1 VRPPKLALRTA
12 AGGLVVAATL
22 ALGVAGAA
30 AAPDPGFGSHGTG
43 IDLYNGSSYVTSVS
57 NPNPITTH
65 LPFAATEDGSQTANV
80 PTLAWVGE
88 DVRLVACDDSILAN
102 PLRDGSIP
110 FQEAHFN
117 VNEWTGD
124 QSVSGTP
131 TFDGNAATDIYV
143 TNTGS
148 ASFFFPNDNLSADH
162 KGCVSADVSSLHAGL
177 TEVTLNVYQ
186 QSSIG
191 DGTANTNQ
199 GGYNVDPKP
208 VYSEQFWVAFMTAN
222 QPTIT
227 EATPSS
233 IEFPGNGSQ
242 DQLTTAGK
250 TALAGFL
257 GDATTAGTFPSLDT
271 TTPDS
276 WNANNTPATNN
287 GLVDV
292 RVTGTFPIEDTYG
305 DNTNANEFG
314 SAAYV
319 MPRDWVKLAGILA
332 YSSTTNTP
340 PGSNPSL
347 WDIHGGPNN
356 APGHAG
362 PSTGICQNDTGPFS
376 QLTDTV
382 DDCVSNGAGA
392 GNAWAFSNVFG
403 DVTSGNGGAGVG
415 PYDAEAYNETLI
427 SDGNL
432 NADDAPMPALPVTLS
447 IAPNSGAS
455 ADISG
460 IGGLYGVSKYQVYS
474 HDFNGSLSGPV
485 ALESNGKTANLYN
498 PYYQEYIP
506 STQRPINEASGVTGV
521 FDGGGSAT
529 SGDDFPG
536 FDNKNTTPYTFWY
549 ALDAANTENTKALNL
564 CAQSFGKDGQ
574 GIPEGSGIAT
584 DYATPDQPT
593 SVVVYTDERGEAY
606 VDYNPG
612 TGWYENGY
620 VSVDRDSAC
629 DLQGLLGKPIGTS
642 AISAQAEY
650 PYEAVPYP
658 AIPVSNTLTK
668 TAISQWSKTLTAY
681 PKENTA
687 TTNDVSILVASA
699 TDVNGLPI
707 TGEEVC
713 FVSTPAQ
720 GMMLDQENF
729 TLPTGTVYL
738 AGSQSD
744 KTPKSLSSNY
754 LCGDT
759 NSHGNVGIDVSGSL
773 NPSVDVQAVFVP
785 EHIYRDVTVTL
796 GQSTTVVS
804 SAPPTVIPVGQFPSA
819 PAVGSAGGSGSGSS
833 SNTGSGTTTGTPAAP
848 STPLAQA
855 KVANVCKVQSVHLRS
870 KNGKYSVSFKL
881 SCTSAKSMSITIRA
895 FKANGK
901 LLRSFKETVATNKSV
916 SVSLGSKKIK
926 RVTIVA

>member
-1 VRPPKLALRTA
+1 MRPPKLALRTA

-30 AAPDPGFGSHGTG
+30 AAPDPGFGSQGHAGIALYGPTG
-43 IDLYNGSSYVTSVS
+43 YSGTSVTD
-57 NPNPITTH
+57 PNPTNN
-65 LPFAATEDGSQTANV
+65 LPYAATEDGSQTANV

-88 DVRLVACDDSILAN
+88 DVRLVACDDSIVAN
-102 PLRDGSIP
+102 PLRAGSIP

-186 QSSIG
+186 QSSYV
-191 DGTANTNQ
+191 DGSANTNE

-257 GDATTAGTFPSLDT
+257 GDATTMGTFPSLDT
-271 TTPDS
+271 TTPDPS
-276 WNANNTPATNN
+276 NANNTPLTNN

-292 RVTGTFPIEDTYG
+292 RVTGSFPIEDTYG
-305 DNTNANEFG
+305 DSTNLNEFG
-314 SAAYV
+314 AGPYV

-332 YSSTTNTP
+332 YSSTSGNTP

-362 PSTGICQNDTGPFS
+362 PGSPSGICQYDTGPFN
-376 QLTDTV
+376 QATDTV

-403 DVTSGNGGAGVG
+403 DVTSGNGGAGIG

-536 FDNKNTTPYTFWY
+536 FDNNRLNPYTFWY
-549 ALDAANTENTKALNL
+549 ALDAANTENPKALNL
-564 CAQSFGKDGQ
+564 CAQKFDNWGNQ
-574 GIPEGSGIAT
+574 T
-584 DYATPDQPT
+584 NYATPNQPT

-612 TGWYENGY
+612 TGWYDNGY
-620 VSVDRDSAC
+620 LTVDRNNAC

-681 PKENTA
+681 PKQNVSGV
-687 TTNDVSILVASA
+687 DISILVASA
-699 TDVNGLPI
+699 TDVNGTALA
-707 TGEEVC
+707 GEEVC
-713 FVSTPAQ
+713 FTTSPAQ
-720 GMMLDQENF
+720 AMNLDQQSF
-729 TLPTGTVYL
+729 TAPTGTVLL
-738 AGSQSD
+738 AGSSSAV
-744 KTPKSLSSNY
+744 TPSTLSSNY
-754 LCGDT
+754 LCGYT
-759 NSHGNVGIDVSGSL
+759 NSHGLIGIDVAGSG
-773 NPSVDVQAVFVP
+773 NPSVDVVAVFVP

-796 GQSTTVVS
+796 GQSTLVVS

-833 SNTGSGTTTGTPAAP
+833 SNTGSGTTTGAPAAS